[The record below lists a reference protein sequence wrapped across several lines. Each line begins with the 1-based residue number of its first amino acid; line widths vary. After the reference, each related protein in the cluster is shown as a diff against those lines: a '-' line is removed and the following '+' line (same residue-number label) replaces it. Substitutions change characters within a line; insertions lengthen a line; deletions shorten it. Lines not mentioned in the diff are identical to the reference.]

1 MKHAQKSRQAVLI
14 WAALSIPVM
23 WLALLIASCYE
34 PGRSLSNL
42 LSELAA
48 ALNNDPLHITWNAY
62 SLKAVGVSLILYG
75 FAITMYLSTRG
86 NKRPGEEH
94 GSAHWG
100 DAKQVN
106 AIYSS
111 RSAGVGNV
119 ILTQNVQL
127 GMDTYRHQ
135 HNLNIMV
142 VGGSGSGKSRY
153 YAMPNIMQASCSY
166 IITDSKGELL
176 RSLGPLFE
184 AKGIPIT
191 VLNLVDIPLSDG

>member
-1 MKHAQKSRQAVLI
+1 MKHAQKPRHAVLI
-14 WAALSIPVM
+14 WAALSIPIM
-23 WLALLIASCYE
+23 WLAVLIASCCE
-34 PGRSLSNL
+34 PGRGLFTVLPEFS
-42 LSELAA
+42 A

-75 FAITMYLSTRG
+75 FAITMYLSTQG

-94 GSAHWG
+94 GSTHWG

-111 RSAGVGNV
+111 RKAGVGNV

-135 HNLNIMV
+135 HNLNVMV
-142 VGGSGSGKSRY
+142 VGGSGTGKSRY
-153 YAMPNIMQASCSY
+153 YAMP
-166 IITDSKGELL
+166 THLTKRL
-176 RSLGPLFE
+176 
-184 AKGIPIT
+184 
-191 VLNLVDIPLSDG
+191 